1 MKQTVYVDV
10 LVIINVY
17 INYGLLLLTCFFRK
31 APPERLKILFAS
43 LLGGVYS
50 LIILTDISD
59 LLISLSRIPALLVMT
74 SVAFGYKS
82 RKEYMKSVFSFFG
95 VNLIFAGTMFMLWFL
110 LCPGNMYYNS
120 GIVYFGIDAF
130 TLVMLT
136 VCVYFLIRLIS
147 VLTKSK
153 IPRSFSYALK
163 IYAFEKEFSCRG
175 FYDSGNSLCDP
186 FSGEGVTVVHI
197 DVFKGAVSKD
207 VFTDFENI
215 DIDVGIKLLPVKT
228 LSGTKLLPSF
238 RADRMQIKDL
248 EKNLILERPV
258 IALSEDKIH
267 AGEYGALLYSTVF
280 DNAITG
286 KGEDYV
292 LHT

>member
-31 APPERLKILFAS
+31 VPPERLKILFAS

-82 RKEYMKSVFSFFG
+82 RKEYMKSAFSFFG

-110 LCPGNMYYNS
+110 LCPDYMYYNS

-130 TLVMLT
+130 TLVILT
-136 VCVYFLIRLIS
+136 VSAYFLIRLIS

-153 IPRSFSYALK
+153 IPRSFSYTLK
-163 IYAFEKEFSCRG
+163 IYAFDKEFSCRG

-186 FSGEGVTVVHI
+186 FTGEGVTVVHI
-197 DVFKGAVSKD
+197 DVLKGAVSKD
-207 VFTDFENI
+207 VFTDFENT

-238 RADRMQIKDL
+238 RADRMQIKGL

-258 IALSEDKIH
+258 IALSDEKIH
-267 AGEYGALLYSTVF
+267 GGEYGALLYSTVF

-292 LHT
+292 LYT

>member
-1 MKQTVYVDV
+1 MKHTVYVDV

-17 INYGLLLLTCFFRK
+17 INYGILLMTCFFRK
-31 APPERLKILFAS
+31 VPPERLKILFAS

-50 LIILTDISD
+50 LVILTDISD
-59 LLISLSRIPALLVMT
+59 ILISLSRIPALLVMT

-82 RKEYMKSVFSFFG
+82 GKEYIKSVFSFFG

-110 LCPGNMYYNS
+110 ICPDNMYYNS

-136 VCVYFLIRLIS
+136 VCAYFLIRLIS

-153 IPRSFSYALK
+153 IPRTFSYTVK
-163 IYAFEKEFSCRG
+163 IYAFGKEFSCRG

-186 FSGEGVTVVHI
+186 FSGEGVTVVYI

-207 VFTDFENI
+207 VFTDFENM
-215 DIDVGIKLLPVKT
+215 DIDAGIKLLPVKT
-228 LSGTKLLPSF
+228 LSGTKLLPSL
-238 RADRMQIKDL
+238 RVDRIQIKGL
-248 EKNLILERPV
+248 ERNLILERPV

-267 AGEYGALLYSTVF
+267 GGEYGALLYSSVF
-280 DNAITG
+280 DNTITG